1 MNNLLR
7 TLREN
12 QKQNGYHNPDL
23 KRLLAE
29 VKAERKAHDTSKLT
43 EPFYES
49 LEGMLH
55 ELRTVTIDNHDA
67 EAFLKPVSRAD
78 APDYHEVIQEPMDL
92 QTMLKKVRQRSY
104 KSKREFKDDLDR
116 IWDNCFQYNAAENHP
131 LRKCATRLKAK
142 AECLLHNLTDR
153 KERSDPVIP
162 PELIPP
168 SKANG
173 VNGHSRTPSSH
184 AIKIPI
190 ARRNTPGAGP
200 AKRGGNPDDFPNEL
214 AVPRTTDG
222 MAEFKRLDDQFAA
235 LDDQFAALD
244 DQFAALDD
252 QFAALDSAIE
262 GKPGS
267 SSAMA
272 ERLRELARGAMPLF
286 APGTKRKLDEDAETP
301 PAKRHSTQEQ
311 RELHDLWWQA
321 NQKSDVLLGNGL
333 PPITHA
339 SSVPITSASSAP
351 PRTLNA
357 PPRRPNAPPRR
368 PKKRRPPP
376 HAPPNPKSLLSMMNS
391 NIETDTNRRSAGNV
405 RSTRPP
411 ASSST
416 QACAG
421 VNAPTSVVVDA
432 MPAPASTRSGG
443 DERPRRPL
451 DRTTSSSVSLS
462 HEMLDGGRQG
472 VEGLHCAR
480 THASAYFKAKG

>member
-235 LDDQFAALD
+235 LD
-244 DQFAALDD
+244 
-252 QFAALDSAIE
+252 SAIE

-311 RELHDLWWQA
+311 RELHDLWWQV

-339 SSVPITSASSAP
+339 SSAP

-357 PPRRPNAPPRR
+357 PPRGPNAPPRGSNAPPRTLNAPPRR

-391 NIETDTNRRSAGNV
+391 NIETVRRM
-405 RSTRPP
+405 RT
-411 ASSST
+411 
-416 QACAG
+416 
-421 VNAPTSVVVDA
+421 VNAKLGA
-432 MPAPASTRSGG
+432 
-443 DERPRRPL
+443 
-451 DRTTSSSVSLS
+451 
-462 HEMLDGGRQG
+462 LDG
-472 VEGLHCAR
+472 EGEALPPLPALKRRAWQRKRCA
-480 THASAYFKAKG
+480 

>member
-92 QTMLKKVRQRSY
+92 QTMLRKVRQRSY

-142 AECLLHNLTDR
+142 AECLLQNLTDR

-244 DQFAALDD
+244 
-252 QFAALDSAIE
+252 SAIE

-272 ERLRELARGAMPLF
+272 ERLRGAMPLF

-301 PAKRHSTQEQ
+301 PGKRHSTQEQ

-321 NQKSDVLLGNGL
+321 NQKSD
-333 PPITHA
+333 
-339 SSVPITSASSAP
+339 
-351 PRTLNA
+351 
-357 PPRRPNAPPRR
+357 
-368 PKKRRPPP
+368 
-376 HAPPNPKSLLSMMNS
+376 
-391 NIETDTNRRSAGNV
+391 
-405 RSTRPP
+405 
-411 ASSST
+411 
-416 QACAG
+416 
-421 VNAPTSVVVDA
+421 
-432 MPAPASTRSGG
+432 GG
-443 DERPRRPL
+443 
-451 DRTTSSSVSLS
+451 
-462 HEMLDGGRQG
+462 
-472 VEGLHCAR
+472 
-480 THASAYFKAKG
+480 